1 MNDLG
6 AMELLPVRSF
16 FADALTNLYVL
27 SGQKIADERARE
39 LKERIPAVPDG
50 DAARWED
57 SAGGGSG
64 GALGL
69 GGENSRGAGAGA
81 AGEAGSSEVR
91 SSRVRR
97 FRS

>member
-39 LKERIPAVPDG
+39 LKERTPTVPDD
-50 DAARWED
+50 DA
-57 SAGGGSG
+57 GG

-69 GGENSRGAGAGA
+69 GGEGSSAGA
-81 AGEAGSSEVR
+81 AGEAGSSDVR